1 MAIIGR
7 LLWMLARTVL
17 WCLVVEIVIELVHR
31 WLSHHEQKREEEGK
45 EPIFESGVP
54 STPVLNIL
62 GNHPHPV
69 PVPEEDDGL
78 GAVEETFQSS
88 EQEMKQEPAS
98 SSGCTSIILHE
109 SEEGTSTVP
118 AV

>member
-17 WCLVVEIVIELVHR
+17 WCLVVEIIIELVHR

-54 STPVLNIL
+54 STPILNIL

-69 PVPEEDDGL
+69 PMPEEGDMIGTVDEYSL
-78 GAVEETFQSS
+78 SCEKET
-88 EQEMKQEPAS
+88 KQEPAAS
-98 SSGCTSIILHE
+98 NGCTSIILHE
-109 SEEGTSTVP
+109 SEEESTTP
-118 AV
+118 AI